1 MLWTLPSAAQTV
13 QPPAPHAGSCSN
25 QLEPCKMVLRKGQQA
40 PIDCV
45 FLTSALAAELAA
57 KLDQCLSQ
65 VDLEKAHGLD
75 LVKIE
80 QDACAQRTVVA
91 AQTAAS
97 REALLKEALQTSQKQ
112 TQDAAGETAKA
123 EMGQWLWGAGGAV
136 VGVLVGAVV
145 TGGAVFYFTT
155 VAPAR

>member
-1 MLWTLPSAAQTV
+1 
-13 QPPAPHAGSCSN
+13 
-25 QLEPCKMVLRKGQQA
+25 MVLRKGQAA
-40 PIDCV
+40 PIDGI
-45 FLTSALAAELAA
+45 FLTSTMAAELAA

-80 QDACAQRTVVA
+80 QEACTQRVA
-91 AQTAAS
+91 ILEQTAAS
-97 REALLKEALQTSQKQ
+97 REALLKEALQKSQKQ
-112 TQDAAGETAKA
+112 TQDAAAETAAA
-123 EMGQWLWGAGGAV
+123 ETRQLLWGAGGAA

-145 TGGAVFYFTT
+145 TGGLVFYFTT